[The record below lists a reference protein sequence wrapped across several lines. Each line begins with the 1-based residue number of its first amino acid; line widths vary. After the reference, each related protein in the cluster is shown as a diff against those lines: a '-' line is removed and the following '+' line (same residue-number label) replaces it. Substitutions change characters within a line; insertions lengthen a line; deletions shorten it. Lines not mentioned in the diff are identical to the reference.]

1 MQTKKKQKE
10 NIYQAPK
17 PQKPNTISQ
26 SMFIKQNNIN
36 NNMNNLIN
44 ERYDDSNNNS
54 ENSFFKSDKTEVDKS
69 KENYFNPGEISG
81 IRLFQ
86 NGLEKGL
93 IQESVDPLDSVN
105 PFKESEDKI
114 ISIIDDEDDIPEYDN
129 LSEKIIN

>member
-1 MQTKKKQKE
+1 MQTNKKQKE
-10 NIYQAPK
+10 IIYQTPK
-17 PQKPNTISQ
+17 PQKPNTKSLTMVIN
-26 SMFIKQNNIN
+26 QNNKN
-36 NNMNNLIN
+36 NNMNNLIH
-44 ERYDDSNNNS
+44 ERYDDSNNHSDNP
-54 ENSFFKSDKTEVDKS
+54 FFKSDKMEVDKS

-81 IRLFQ
+81 IRLLQ

-105 PFKESEDKI
+105 LFKESEDKI